1 MKTVEAVIEA
11 NGEIHLREAVRYS
24 EPHRALVTI
33 FEETPLFSENA
44 LFSQM
49 VLARD
54 WDTPEDDAAWK
65 YVQHAQSK

>member
-1 MKTVEAVIEA
+1 MKTVEAIIET
-11 NGEIHLREAVRYS
+11 NGDVHLREAVS
-24 EPHRALVTI
+24 FAEPHRALVTI
-33 FEETPLFSENA
+33 FEETPLAGENA

-65 YVQHAQSK
+65 YVQHANSK